1 MRFDRVMQEGPGL
14 GIVTLAT
21 TDGSS
26 PTVLATTIGERWILH
41 CDATIARAAGLRSMP
56 PPAISGRLCIVESG
70 LTAQVVFDPDPLAG
84 LPRRSDGSSP
94 PAVEVLPAFVD
105 PDALAGGA
113 DGLLGGLLVGIA
125 ADDLQPAVLQLPV
138 GDHVFIGGASGTG
151 KSTVLRQL
159 ECAWSRRNPTGVI
172 VHVDR
177 RHPLDRSAGFD
188 EADVSPVLVVVD
200 DADRVDDT
208 DGHFA
213 AIVAGRRPGVTVL
226 AAARLEAVRVAY
238 GHWVREVARSRCGM
252 IMTSAGEVDGELL
265 GATLPRRSVIPPRPG
280 LGWLI
285 DAQGHRLVQVA
296 ARMLT

>member
-1 MRFDRVMQEGPGL
+1 M
-14 GIVTLAT
+14 
-21 TDGSS
+21 
-26 PTVLATTIGERWILH
+26 
-41 CDATIARAAGLRSMP
+41 
-56 PPAISGRLCIVESG
+56 
-70 LTAQVVFDPDPLAG
+70 
-84 LPRRSDGSSP
+84 
-94 PAVEVLPAFVD
+94 
-105 PDALAGGA
+105 
-113 DGLLGGLLVGIA
+113 A
-125 ADDLQPAVLQLPV
+125 ADDLLPAELHLPV

-159 ECAWSRRNPTGVI
+159 ECAWSRRHPTGVI

-177 RHPLDRSAGFD
+177 RHPLDRSAVAGFD

-296 ARMLT
+296 ARMPT